1 MKNKKMILIAAIAFV
16 VLVGLLVGLYFLVG
30 PGKKTDTNPSG
41 NKCYFSV
48 MVTHADGSQKTFS
61 YISEEGGKLGAFLE
75 DQGLISSEGADPGM
89 FHTVDGEKADWNVN
103 QSYWAFYLGEDYAMT
118 GIYDTDIADGSVYKL
133 VYTIG

>member
-1 MKNKKMILIAAIAFV
+1 MKIKKTILIAAIAFV

-103 QSYWAFYLGEDYAMT
+103 QSYWAFYIEDDYAMT
-118 GIYDTDIADGSVYKL
+118 GIYDTDIADCTVYKL